1 MISSHSGLVLLNKP
15 SGITS
20 FRVLNILKKKLN
32 SGKVGH
38 TGTLDKFAEGLML
51 VLTGKMTKLA
61 PFFSNMDKE
70 YIGIYKFGEET
81 NTLDP
86 EGTITATAIVP
97 SIDLIEKNIN
107 TFIGNILQRPPD
119 FSAIHIN
126 GKRAYKLA
134 ASGHKPDL
142 PERPVTIYDYKILE
156 WDSPYLA
163 LKIKCSKGTYIRS
176 LARDL
181 GIACRSRA
189 YVTSLNRS
197 KVGSWDVKNS
207 VSPDNFDPEQNTIS
221 GLQLFNFIPE
231 IGIAIVTDTQ
241 AKKILNGIAVSLW
254 INRGLEFDEGPTA
267 LFDSKENF
275 LALVEKNGNRLKY
288 KFVEERIG

>member
-20 FRVLNILKKKLN
+20 FRVLNILKKRLN

-70 YIGIYKFGEET
+70 YTGVFKFGEET
-81 NTLDP
+81 DTLDP
-86 EGTITATAIVP
+86 EGKIIYTSDIP
-97 SIDLIEKNIN
+97 ELSIIKENIN
-107 TFIGNILQRPPD
+107 TFIGDIMQRPPD
-119 FSAIHIN
+119 FSAVHIN
-126 GKRAYKLA
+126 GQRAYKLA
-134 ASGHKPDL
+134 VSGHRPDL
-142 PERPVTIYDYKILE
+142 PERPVKVYNFRIIE
-156 WDSPYLA
+156 WNQPFLRVRV
-163 LKIKCSKGTYIRS
+163 KCSKGTYIRS

-181 GIACRSRA
+181 GIACGSRA
-189 YVTSLNRS
+189 HVTSLSRT
-197 KVGSWDVKNS
+197 KVGSWDVKDS
-207 VSPDNFDPEQNTIS
+207 VSPDNFDPEQNIIS

-231 IGIAIVTDTQ
+231 IGIAIVNDTQ

-254 INRGLEFDEGPTA
+254 INGGLEFDEGPTA

-275 LALVEKNGNRLKY
+275 LALVEKNGKKIKY
-288 KFVEERIG
+288 RFVKERVG